1 MRRKQELPMQ
11 TTRKDISPTKV
22 ELTVVA
28 DQALMDRVKDHV
40 LADLAKNVNLA
51 GFRKGHAPK
60 ALVEKNVDQATL
72 QSQFLDHAVN
82 ELYAQAITDAKL
94 RPAAQPEVNITK
106 FVPFTTLEFT
116 ATVEAVGKITLP
128 DYKKIKLSKTV
139 EATTDKDVTAVL
151 DDLRSRDSEKKDVQR
166 AAKDGDEVVIDFN
179 GVDAKTKEPIAGG
192 AGTDYPLV
200 IGSGTFI
207 PGFEPELIGL
217 KAGDKKTFDVTFPK
231 DYGAAELQGKKVSFT
246 VTVKTV
252 RDVSL
257 PKLDD
262 VFAAKIGPF
271 KTVAE
276 LKADIKKQLQAER
289 DAQAQRSFENE
300 LLTTIAEKAKADIP
314 ASLVE
319 EEMDR
324 MEAEEKRNLVYRGQT
339 WQEHLEAEGKT
350 EQTHREGLREQ
361 AELRVK
367 TGLVL
372 GEVAEAEGITFT
384 PEELDQRI
392 ALLKQQYTDAQMQ
405 AELDKPENRRELGSR
420 LLTEKTIERL
430 TSYATK

>member
-1 MRRKQELPMQ
+1 MQ
-11 TTRKDISPTKV
+11 TTRKNISPTKV
-22 ELTVVA
+22 ELTITA

-40 LADLAKNVNLA
+40 LADLAKGVNMA

-60 ALVEKNVDQATL
+60 ALIEKNVDQATL
-72 QSQFLDHAVN
+72 QSEFLDHALN
-82 ELYAQAITDAKL
+82 ELYASALTDEKL
-94 RPAAQPEVNITK
+94 RPAGQPEVNVTK

-116 ATVEAVGKITLP
+116 ATVEVVGKITLP
-128 DYKKIKLSKTV
+128 DYKKIKLAKNV
-139 EATTDKDVTAVL
+139 EPTTDKDVTAVL
-151 DDLRSRDSEKKDVQR
+151 DDLRSRDSSKKEVKR
-166 AAKDGDEVVIDFN
+166 AAKDGDEVVIDFT

-192 AGTDYPLV
+192 AGTDYPLT

-207 PGFEPELIGL
+207 PGFEPELVGL
-217 KAGDKKTFDVTFPK
+217 KAGDEKTFPVTFPA
-231 DYGAAELQGKKVSFT
+231 DYGAKELQGKKVSFT

-252 RDVSL
+252 REVAL

-262 VFAAKIGPF
+262 AFAAKIGPF

-276 LKADIKKQLQAER
+276 LKADIKKQLQAEK
-289 DAQAQRSFENE
+289 DNQAQRSFENE
-300 LLTTIAEKAKADIP
+300 LLATIAEKAKADIP
-314 ASLVE
+314 TSLIE

-324 MEAEEKRNLVYRGQT
+324 MEEEEKRNLVYRGQT
-339 WQEHLEAEGKT
+339 WQEHLKAEGKT

-372 GEVAEAEGITFT
+372 GEVAEAEKISFT
-384 PEELDQRI
+384 PEELDSRI

-420 LLTEKTIERL
+420 LLTEKTIARL
-430 TSYATK
+430 TEYASK